1 MAPEANGPNISLPNV
16 AALDSFLE
24 GAGENNAP
32 DYAEDT
38 AVAADNAVEDVDTSE
53 DLPAGDT
60 FDRKYVEKLRK
71 ESASYRER
79 AKKYEAVFE
88 GYEDGAVDEWR
99 EMITNFKADPK
110 SVAEQWK
117 DLSGKILEQ
126 FTPAEQEVIEEALND
141 DETPLTMSQLQN
153 ILDTRQKD
161 MELEKLVTDIEREAS
176 DLGYNLKSRE
186 YKVLLMTAQELRSGS
201 ITEAHELLQAEKQ
214 KVIDAFVAEQS
225 KGADRHVPSGLAGVP
240 NREKEIKSMKDAKEA
255 LTNFLD
261 GQFK

>member
-1 MAPEANGPNISLPNV
+1 MPPESNGPNISLPN
-16 AALDSFLE
+16 ASALDSFLD
-24 GAGENNAP
+24 GASDDNST
-32 DYAEDT
+32 AEDT
-38 AVAADNAVEDVDTSE
+38 AVAAEEAAEVETPE
-53 DLPAGDT
+53 ELPAGDT

-79 AKKYEAVFE
+79 AKKYESVFE
-88 GYEDGAVDEWR
+88 GYEEGAVDEWR
-99 EMITNFKADPK
+99 QMIEGFKSDPK

-117 DLSGKILEQ
+117 DLSVKILEQ
-126 FTPAEQEVIEEALND
+126 FTPAEQEVIEDALND
-141 DETPLTMSQLQN
+141 EEKPLTMSQLQG
-153 ILDTRQKD
+153 ILDERQKTQ
-161 MELEKLVTDIEREAS
+161 ELDTLVSDIEREAS

-201 ITEAHELLQAEKQ
+201 IAEAHEVLQAEKQ
-214 KVIDAFVAEQS
+214 KVIDAFVAEQG